1 MKHLFFCIILV
12 FSCAISI
19 AQEKSNSLRTS
30 PQVVRM
36 ERISDDCYINLD
48 YYDKYPSYERLV
60 DKQNALSGW
69 SKFCRIYG
77 LICAFVGGWDLG
89 AGIVQK
95 DAYVTTIGGICAL
108 EGIIVTGVS
117 QSLVKKRDKAREEIN
132 RYNEIGFPTAE
143 IKVGGASVTP
153 SIDLLTDNTTR
164 ENAIGLGF
172 RISF

>member
-1 MKHLFFCIILV
+1 MKRLFFCIVFV

-19 AQEKSNSLRTS
+19 AQEKSDFSKTS
-30 PQVVRM
+30 TQIIRM
-36 ERISDDCYINLD
+36 ERLSDDCYINLD

-89 AGIVQK
+89 AGIAQK
-95 DAYVTTIGGICAL
+95 DAYVTTIGGLCAL
-108 EGIIVTGVS
+108 EGIIVTGVG
-117 QSLVKKRDKAREEIN
+117 QNLVKKRDKAREEIN

-143 IKVGGASVTP
+143 IKVGEASVVP
-153 SIDLLTDNTTR
+153 SIDLLSDNTTR

-172 RISF
+172 RILF